1 MLVHFDNETETA
13 PAAGRRRG
21 HGRGTTCRVGKG
33 EQGQAR
39 PAISAPRGGALLDL
53 ACLRLNVWP
62 KSGFSIAGTA
72 WRTLSSMYL
81 HTRPRGYQCENQTL
95 NPGKDA
101 IPPVVSPQCTA
112 RVLVHRY
119 VTTTSRGVHTVDQ
132 FDERNRCLV
141 SHTRYVHTGTCTKYE
156 GGGCT
161 SGQIFIFENIIQS
174 ASPASYAY
182 NADSICTRTHR
193 TLVTANPSDDRR
205 SAILTHL
212 P

>member
-1 MLVHFDNETETA
+1 MANIILHEFTNKTEGLSMRKPNTEPRQDA
-13 PAAGRRRG
+13 IL
-21 HGRGTTCRVGKG
+21 
-33 EQGQAR
+33 
-39 PAISAPRGGALLDL
+39 PAIS
-53 ACLRLNVWP
+53 
-62 KSGFSIAGTA
+62 
-72 WRTLSSMYL
+72 
-81 HTRPRGYQCENQTL
+81 
-95 NPGKDA
+95 
-101 IPPVVSPQCTA
+101 PPCTA

-119 VTTTSRGVHTVDQ
+119 VTSTSRGVHTVDQ